1 MAMEYLR
8 GKGLHAIAWLALAL
22 PAIAYAAEN
31 GAAARYAG
39 EPYMGTVT
47 ARVRSPDGALK
58 KTDTGTGSAHFERLS
73 NGRTRLVVDGLINK
87 QTASFVL
94 DGSDN
99 ASGWRASEDGVT
111 MNLAPGGN
119 LRGSG
124 TAGGTQ
130 RLDFDGA
137 VTDAHFGLDMEMEV
151 LRSKPGGPP
160 PGTKILFR
168 YDLNRDATASR
179 GIGTRASAAGIAASP
194 VRTTSGRSATQS
206 NRRCKRT
213 VWQTRN
219 VASLS
224 SAPMIMTRVPVCV
237 QW

>member
-1 MAMEYLR
+1 MAMEHLR
-8 GKGLHAIAWLALAL
+8 AIALLALAL
-22 PAIAYAAEN
+22 PAAACAAEN

-39 EPYMGTVT
+39 EPYMGAVT
-47 ARVRSPDGALK
+47 ARVRAPDGTLK
-58 KTDTGTGSAHFERLS
+58 KTDIGTGSAHFERLRD
-73 NGRTRLVVDGLINK
+73 GRTRLVVDGLINK

-94 DGSDN
+94 DGSDS
-99 ASGWRASEDGVT
+99 AAGWRASDEGVT
-111 MNLAPGGN
+111 MSLAPGGS

-124 TAGGTQ
+124 TAGVQ
-130 RLDFDGA
+130 RLGFDGA
-137 VTDAHFGLDMEMEV
+137 VSDAHFGLDMEMEV

-160 PGTKILFR
+160 PGTKFLFR

-179 GIGTRASAAGIAASP
+179 GIAAAAAGVAASQA
-194 VRTTSGRSATQS
+194 RTSSGRSAAQS

>member
-1 MAMEYLR
+1 MAMKR
-8 GKGLHAIAWLALAL
+8 MHAIALLALAL
-22 PAIAYAAEN
+22 PAAACAAEN

-39 EPYMGTVT
+39 EPYMGAVT
-47 ARVRSPDGALK
+47 ARVRAPDGTLK
-58 KTDTGTGSAHFERLS
+58 KTDVGTGSAHFERLS
-73 NGRTRLVVDGLINK
+73 DGRTRLVVDGLINK

-94 DGSDN
+94 DGND
-99 ASGWRASEDGVT
+99 AAAGWRASDEGVT
-111 MNLAPGGN
+111 MNLAPGGS

-130 RLDFDGA
+130 RLNFDGA

-168 YDLNRDATASR
+168 YDLNRDGTSSR
-179 GIGTRASAAGIAASP
+179 GLGAQATAAGIASSQ
-194 VRTTSGRSATQS
+194 VRTTSGRSAVQS